1 MKVILLQD
9 VKKQGKKDEIIDV
22 SDGYATNFLI
32 KNKLAVPYTKTSKK
46 ILSNEIDKR
55 NKAEEELVAECERIK
70 KDLEKRDFSFNFKSG
85 KDGKLFGT
93 VSSKQLSD
101 ELKKCGFNIDKKQIN
116 IPDKIDTLGAYNV
129 IINLHKRVTAKIK
142 IHIC

>member
-46 ILSNEIDKR
+46 ILSNEIDQR
-55 NKAEEELVAECERIK
+55 NKAEEELISECEKIK
-70 KDLEKRDFSFNFKSG
+70 KDLEKKNFSFTFKSG

-93 VSSKQLSD
+93 VSSKQISD
-101 ELKKCGFNIDKKQIN
+101 ELKKYGFNIDKKQIN
-116 IPDKIDTLGAYNV
+116 IPVKIDTLGVYNV
-129 IINLHKRVTAKIK
+129 TINLHKRVKAEIK

>member
-129 IINLHKRVTAKIK
+129 ITNLHKRVTAEIK